1 MDTVQNP
8 TWIQEASTGNDGSG
22 LCIVNNW
29 YNWSLGSN
37 SDTISVNPATAAGTA
52 FVAGSLPLRVAMAA
66 IAEKSRNVPAKRGS
80 CVTTKPPRKMNPN
93 ASSL

>member
-52 FVAGSLPLRVAMAA
+52 FVAG
-66 IAEKSRNVPAKRGS
+66 
-80 CVTTKPPRKMNPN
+80 
-93 ASSL
+93 